1 MDASK
6 KVRSSFLA
14 DRQFCRDQVAW
25 SLASRGA
32 QHAGKERRFNN
43 AQASLESTGDRK
55 MSSADARVQS
65 EQRPEQRTQP
75 GRLDSGGAFAGEVPE
90 KVSARKVVRVL
101 RNREFALF
109 WGGQAVSQTG
119 TWMQQFAQGWVVTT
133 LAGSA
138 FALASVNF
146 AASIPMLV
154 LMPFGGVFADRME
167 RRRILLVTQW
177 VMALLAVLMGALI
190 HAGRLQL
197 WHVWV
202 IALLLGLATAYDMP
216 AYQSFYPQ
224 LVESEDLQQA
234 IALNQASFHGS
245 RIIGPALASWF
256 VARWGMAAAFF
267 ANAASFLAVI
277 GSLLVIKPRASAAGR
292 RMGTRQFMAE
302 GVRYVRER
310 KNITA
315 LFGLTAI
322 TTIFIFPN
330 VTVLMPFYANHVLHV
345 GPSGLGVI
353 MAVSGAGALVGAM
366 YLVVLPRSARVGW
379 IVVALVLVAV
389 SLFALGWS
397 RHLPLSLAA
406 AAIVSFGIASSLG
419 VASVMVQE
427 CVPDAFRG
435 RVMSL
440 YGLTFTGVMPFAALA
455 VARLADLIGMRREL
469 LFSAIAYCICGM
481 LLMPMLLRTNRAT
494 ALRHSSAPLR

>member
-1 MDASK
+1 
-6 KVRSSFLA
+6 
-14 DRQFCRDQVAW
+14 
-25 SLASRGA
+25 
-32 QHAGKERRFNN
+32 
-43 AQASLESTGDRK
+43 
-55 MSSADARVQS
+55 MSSANTRVGP
-65 EQRPEQRTQP
+65 EQGPGQRTQS
-75 GRLDSGGAFAGEVPE
+75 GRLDRRGAVAAAVPE
-90 KVSARKVVRVL
+90 KTSVL

-109 WGGQAVSQTG
+109 WSGQAISQTG

-146 AASIPMLV
+146 AASIPMLA
-154 LMPFGGVFADRME
+154 LMPFGGVIADRME

-177 VMALLAVLMGALI
+177 IMALLAVALGALT

-202 IALLLGLATAYDMP
+202 IALLLGVATAYDMP

-224 LVESEDLQQA
+224 LVEPEDLPQA

-245 RIIGPALASWF
+245 RIVGPGLAAWI

-267 ANAASFLAVI
+267 ANASSFLAVI
-277 GSLLVIKPRASAAGR
+277 GSLLAIKPRAVASGGR
-292 RMGTRQFMAE
+292 LNTRQFMAE

-310 KNITA
+310 QNLMA

-353 MAVSGAGALVGAM
+353 MAVSGAGALAGAM
-366 YLVVLPRSARVGW
+366 SLVVLPRSIRVRW
-379 IVVALVLVAV
+379 IIVALGLVALT
-389 SLFALGWS
+389 LFILGWS
-397 RHLPLSLAA
+397 RHLSLCMALA
-406 AAIVSFGIASSLG
+406 GILSFGVASSLG

-427 CVPDAFRG
+427 SVPDAFRG

-440 YGLTFTGVMPFAALA
+440 YGLAFTGLMPFAALA
-455 VARLADLIGMRREL
+455 VARLADVIGMRREL
-469 LFSAIAYCICGM
+469 PIAAIAYCVSGVLLVHM
-481 LLMPMLLRTNRAT
+481 LRRTSLTNDPAE
-494 ALRHSSAPLR
+494 SARNVW

>member
-1 MDASK
+1 
-6 KVRSSFLA
+6 
-14 DRQFCRDQVAW
+14 
-25 SLASRGA
+25 
-32 QHAGKERRFNN
+32 
-43 AQASLESTGDRK
+43 
-55 MSSADARVQS
+55 MSSANTRVGS
-65 EQRPEQRTQP
+65 EQGPEQRTQS
-75 GRLDSGGAFAGEVPE
+75 GRLDRRELVAAAVPE
-90 KVSARKVVRVL
+90 KTGVPGLIRVL

-109 WGGQAVSQTG
+109 WSGQAISQTG

-146 AASIPMLV
+146 AASIPMLA
-154 LMPFGGVFADRME
+154 LMPFGGVIADRME

-177 VMALLAVLMGALI
+177 VMALLAVALGALI
-190 HAGRLQL
+190 HVGRLQL

-202 IALLLGLATAYDMP
+202 IALLLGVATAYDMP

-224 LVESEDLQQA
+224 LVEPEDLPQA

-245 RIIGPALASWF
+245 RIVGPALAAWI
-256 VARWGMAAAFF
+256 VARWGMAAAFL

-277 GSLLVIKPRASAAGR
+277 GSLLAIKPREVASGR
-292 RMGTRQFMAE
+292 LNTRQFMAE

-310 KNITA
+310 QNLMA

-322 TTIFIFPN
+322 TTILIFPN

-353 MAVSGAGALVGAM
+353 MAVSGAGALAGAM
-366 YLVVLPRSARVGW
+366 SLVVLPRSIRVRW
-379 IVVALVLVAV
+379 IIVALGLV
-389 SLFALGWS
+389 SLTLFILGWP
-397 RHLPLSLAA
+397 RHLSLCIALA
-406 AAIVSFGIASSLG
+406 GVLSFGVASSLG

-427 CVPDAFRG
+427 SVPDAFRG

-440 YGLTFTGVMPFAALA
+440 YGLAFTGLMPFAALA
-455 VARLADLIGMRREL
+455 VARLADAIGMRREL
-469 LFSAIAYCICGM
+469 PIAAIAYCVSGVLLVQM
-481 LLMPMLLRTNRAT
+481 LRRTSLTNDPAE
-494 ALRHSSAPLR
+494 SARNVWWA